1 MGDFEGNCPH
11 EILFLVSGVHHIKE
25 EFALK
30 RMPELPDISAYLSAL
45 NERIV
50 GQPLD
55 RVQIGS
61 PFLLRTASPPI
72 AAAEGHTVIELRRIR
87 KREAIGGA
95 NHLGV
100 VMTLQLSARPHMR
113 I

>member
-45 NERIV
+45 DERIV
-50 GQPLD
+50 GQPLE
-55 RVQIGS
+55 RVRIGS
-61 PFLLRTASPPI
+61 PLLVHTPAPPI
-72 AAAEGHTVIELRRIR
+72 AEAEGHTLIELRP
-87 KREAIGGA
+87 IGTRAAVGRD
-95 NHLGV
+95 NDLW
-100 VMTLQLSARPHMR
+100 L
-113 I
+113 